1 MERIRSFIAIDVE
14 DEGILHELEVLQS
27 LLVSCGV
34 DLKLVRR
41 ENIHLTLRFLG
52 EIPSF
57 MVDNVGRV
65 MEKLNFPSFLMEVKG
80 LGAFP
85 RITRP
90 NVIWVGVGEGHDE
103 VVSIF
108 NFLEKELRKLGFRP
122 ETKAFHPHI
131 TIARVRRRRN
141 LEKIIEVFN
150 KYRDHVFGRMTV
162 KSIRL
167 KRSVLTPRGPIYST
181 LKEIFLT

>member
-1 MERIRSFIAIDVE
+1 MERIRTFISIDVE
-14 DEGILHELEVLQS
+14 DENILRELEGVQS
-27 LLVSCGV
+27 LLIKSGA

-52 EIPSF
+52 EIPISI
-57 MVDNVGRV
+57 VNNVGRI
-65 MEKLNFPSFLMEVKG
+65 MDKLNFSSFVMEVKG

-85 RITRP
+85 KITRP

-103 VVSIF
+103 VVNIF
-108 NFLEKELRKLGFRP
+108 NFLERELRKLGFRP
-122 ETKAFHPHI
+122 ETKSFHPHM

-141 LEKIIEVFN
+141 LERIIDVFN
-150 KYRDHVFGRMTV
+150 NYRNYVFGRMDV

-181 LKEIFLT
+181 LKEVFLA